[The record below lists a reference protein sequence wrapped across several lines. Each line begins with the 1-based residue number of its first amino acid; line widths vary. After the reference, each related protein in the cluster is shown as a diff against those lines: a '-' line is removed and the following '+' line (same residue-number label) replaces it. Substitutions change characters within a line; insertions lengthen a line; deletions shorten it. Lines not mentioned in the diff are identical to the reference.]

1 MLCPIQ
7 HPRNLQKDD
16 KRVVV
21 IDVAVRQKP
30 PEPAGDPSVV
40 AEKPCAN
47 AWVNEYYVQKNW
59 YSTHVL
65 PAECN
70 LTGRSVTQG
79 FQLFRTSFFWWVVV
93 LTQGFQVLQRQGFFL
108 VVVLIG
114 L

>member
-7 HPRNLQKDD
+7 HPRSPQKDD

-21 IDVAVRQKP
+21 IILAGRQKL

-70 LTGRSVTQG
+70 LTSRSVTQG
-79 FQLFRTSFFWWVVV
+79 FQLFRAIFFGGSCPNAGLSSTSKTRFFFW
-93 LTQGFQVLQRQGFFL
+93 